1 MKTLCRNRQP
11 NLKSL
16 FTSFAFCLITLASI
30 SSGSLAQSPDKIVK
44 QAAKALGG
52 EKNLRR
58 VTSRQVGGVITRQS
72 DGATGAV
79 KMISTRPDLYSLAI
93 EIGGFEAG
101 EGFNG
106 KSGWRRDSRA
116 GLRTVTGVE
125 ASQFRAEA
133 FHRNN
138 LWLNYQKEKSKLAYA
153 GQEPVGGKPAH
164 AVVLTNA
171 RNVKIKMWFD
181 AASNLPVKEE
191 LPAGDGVK
199 TIEYSDHRA
208 INGVMEPFTV
218 KLSGEGEQFVITL
231 DQVTHNKPADRAA
244 FDFPKLSGAPLP
256 DIDALLKQVA
266 ENQSALD
273 ELLEKYAYNSVITS
287 REFDKS
293 GALKV
298 KETETFEHS
307 FYRGRRIRRLVAKND
322 KPLSADEQAKEDR
335 KLEKRI
341 KEIEKR
347 EAEKEKRAEQGKE
360 TEEDDRRITI
370 AEMLRSSKLTSPRRE
385 RYRQRDVVVF
395 DFEPNPGYKPQ
406 KDFEKIMQ
414 KFSGAVWVDAGDRQV
429 VRLEAKLIDSFKIGG
444 GLLASIKPG
453 GGFVMEQDRIN
464 NEIWLPTYSEFNLS
478 ARLLLVAGMSFN
490 AIARYSNYKRFNVEA
505 EKEKLKDPTKGE
517 LPNKP

>member
-1 MKTLCRNRQP
+1 MNSR
-11 NLKSL
+11 NLKLRSVFFPLLLLSL
-16 FTSFAFCLITLASI
+16 AAVCA
-30 SSGSLAQSPDKIVK
+30 AQSPDKIVK

-52 EKNLRR
+52 EKSLRR
-58 VTSRQVGGVITRQS
+58 VTSWQATGTITRQS
-72 DGATGAV
+72 DGARGAY
-79 KMISTRPDLYSLAI
+79 KMTATKPDLYSLAI

-125 ASQFRAEA
+125 ASRFRAEA

-138 LWLNYQKEKSKLAYA
+138 LWLNYRKEKSKLSVA
-153 GQEPVGGKPAH
+153 GQEPVNGKPAH
-164 AVVLTNA
+164 AVVLTNT

-181 AASNLPVKEE
+181 AASNLLVREE

-199 TIEYSDHRA
+199 AVEYGDHRP
-208 INGVMEPFTV
+208 INGVMEPFTI
-218 KLSGEGEQFVITL
+218 KLSAEGEHFVVTL
-231 DQVTHNKPADRAA
+231 DQVTHNKPMDRAA
-244 FDFPKLSGAPLP
+244 FDFPKLSGEPLP
-256 DIDALLKQVA
+256 DIDALLRQVA
-266 ENQSALD
+266 ENQNALD

-287 REFDKS
+287 REFDKA

-322 KPLSADEQAKEDR
+322 KLLSADEQAREDK

-360 TEEDDRRITI
+360 TEEDDRRIAI
-370 AEMLRSSKLTSPRRE
+370 ADMLRSSKLTSPRRE
-385 RYRQRDVVVF
+385 RYRQREVIVF
-395 DFEPNPGYKPQ
+395 DFEPNPSYKPK

-453 GGFVMEQDRIN
+453 GSFVMEQDRIN
-464 NEIWLPTYSEFNLS
+464 NEIWLPTYSEFNMS
-478 ARLLLVAGMSFN
+478 ARFLLVAGMSFN
-490 AIARYSNYKRFNVEA
+490 SVARYSDYKRFNVEA